1 MESTTGKNWT
11 EEDEKLLL
19 ETIDK
24 WVENE
29 VKPIA
34 REYDQED
41 KYPHELVESMKDL
54 GLFGGVHPTPEIKIY
69 LYTKFE
75 VNRRE
80 LETF

>member
-1 MESTTGKNWT
+1 MESTAGKNWT

-41 KYPHELVESMKDL
+41 KYPHELVESMKAVSYTHL
-54 GLFGGVHPTPEIKIY
+54 TLPTI
-69 LYTKFE
+69 LL
-75 VNRRE
+75 V
-80 LETF
+80 